1 MPGIVNISVIFTGK
15 WRNTVDVAVKTLK
28 QGQMTVEDFLSE
40 AKLMH
45 QLRHHKLVQLMAVCT
60 KSEPIWIITELMV
73 NGALLDFLR
82 KDEGKTLD
90 FKHIADMASQV
101 TLFMQENFHDFC
113 QSLFNPFLYEYSC

>member
-1 MPGIVNISVIFTGK
+1 M
-15 WRNTVDVAVKTLK
+15 DVAVKTLK

-82 KDEGKTLD
+82 KDEGKTLS

-101 TLFMQENFHDFC
+101 NT
-113 QSLFNPFLYEYSC
+113 SSSI

>member
-1 MPGIVNISVIFTGK
+1 MS
-15 WRNTVDVAVKTLK
+15 
-28 QGQMTVEDFLSE
+28 VEDFLSE

-82 KDEGKTLD
+82 KDEGKTLS
-90 FKHIADMASQV
+90 FKHIADMSSQV
-101 TLFMQENFHDFC
+101 RCFTSVQAGNLKPEELFLILGASFQLFFCIYIQFIYNPLAENGNKLIH
-113 QSLFNPFLYEYSC
+113 

>member
-1 MPGIVNISVIFTGK
+1 
-15 WRNTVDVAVKTLK
+15 
-28 QGQMTVEDFLSE
+28 
-40 AKLMH
+40 MH

-101 TLFMQENFHDFC
+101 NFSIGLGKHILNSSAYCCKYF
-113 QSLFNPFLYEYSC
+113 FYP

>member
-1 MPGIVNISVIFTGK
+1 M
-15 WRNTVDVAVKTLK
+15 AVKTLK
-28 QGQMTVEDFLSE
+28 QGQMSADDFLDE

-82 KDEGKTLD
+82 KDEGKTLS

-101 TLFMQENFHDFC
+101 MGLMHQQWHHKHGHVV
-113 QSLFNPFLYEYSC
+113 FLYMYLTS